1 MSIAAQDFVV
11 YRSFPPVPESGEVPE
26 DDDSEENDDSD
37 EESIDESTQLSSAE
51 EAEED
56 EEDAGD
62 FSIHRR
68 GDDSDVLRDT
78 ASSGSGEKVDAEE
91 ESPKASRPVAG
102 TKRSLLLIDSD
113 DDFVR

>member
-1 MSIAAQDFVV
+1 MV
-11 YRSFPPVPESGEVPE
+11 YRSFPPAPESGEVPE
-26 DDDSEENDDSD
+26 DDDSEEDSDGD

-51 EAEED
+51 DAEDD
-56 EEDAGD
+56 EEDTGD

-78 ASSGSGEKVDAEE
+78 ASSGSGEKIDAGE
-91 ESPKASRPVAG
+91 ESPKASRPAAG